1 MLRKLPLAIIALILV
16 LCLSNAVFAELS
28 VGVKKGDWIEYQV
41 TSTGSPT
48 AGHDINWARMEI
60 LDVQGTNITVKITSR
75 YPNEST
81 EELNST
87 LNFETGQLID
97 DFIIPANLKTGD
109 TFYDQNLGNVTISR
123 AEEHEYAG
131 ATRTV
136 LYASTSQNTYVW
148 DQATGVSVEGTSL
161 TPEYSIHTIVDK
173 TNMWQSSEGLD
184 VTAFYLVTVLVL
196 IIIATIIVVA
206 MWYRKE
212 RAS

>member
-60 LDVQGTNITVKITSR
+60 LDAQGTNITVKITSR

-148 DQATGVSVEGTSL
+148 DQATGVSVEGTSQ

-173 TNMWQSSEGLD
+173 TNMWQPSEGLD